1 MMSDS
6 MKMKKILIAV
16 EIVLVILVATGAYFI
31 IKGKPAEEQPLPTQL
46 TVTSALVWSADNVV
60 TLTATLVSNDNAVE
74 GKTITWSATPSI
86 GIGFK
91 TPTTDNSG
99 HASISF
105 LPFLSSTTKWENAT
119 TLTFTASFAG
129 DKMYLSSNG
138 TSAITVT
145 PRT

>member
-1 MMSDS
+1 MTGDT
-6 MKMKKILIAV
+6 MKRRKILIAV
-16 EIVLVILVATGAYFI
+16 EIVLVILVVTGVYFI

-46 TVTSALVWSADNVV
+46 TVTSAPVWSADNVV

-74 GKTITWSATPSI
+74 GKTITWSVTPSI
-86 GIGFK
+86 GLGFK
-91 TPTTDNSG
+91 THTTDNSG

-105 LPFLSSTTKWENAT
+105 LPFLSSTMDWENET

-138 TSAITVT
+138 TLSITIT

>member
-1 MMSDS
+1 

-16 EIVLVILVATGAYFI
+16 EIVLVILVVTGAYFV

-46 TVTSALVWSADNVV
+46 TVTSAPVWSADNIV

-74 GKTITWSATPSI
+74 GKTITWSVTPSI
-86 GIGFK
+86 GLGFK
-91 TPTTDNSG
+91 TPATNTSG

-105 LPFLSSTTKWENAT
+105 LPFLSSTMRWENET

-129 DKMYLSSNG
+129 DSTYLASNG
-138 TSAITVT
+138 TFSIVIT